1 MKNSLYKLW
10 LLAAVL
16 LLSGSPALHLE
27 ARTPNHSNAEIA
39 KKRTFGGAYLQ
50 FAGKMGGEIGKN
62 ELSRHSELG
71 VEGCARGSRIY
82 QFTLNVTRD
91 GKTRTFQTKSNQLT
105 EEMVAALNGLSAGD
119 EFEFRNVKAYLPNGK
134 DSVDVHCRKF
144 VVKAA

>member
-16 LLSGSPALHLE
+16 LLSGLPTLNLE
-27 ARTPNHSNAEIA
+27 ARAPNTSNAETA
-39 KKRTFGGAYLQ
+39 KKMTFGGAYLQ
-50 FAGKMGGEIGKN
+50 FAGKMGGEIGKD
-62 ELSRHSELG
+62 ELGCNSELA

-82 QFTLNVTRD
+82 QFTLNITRN
-91 GKTRTFQTKSNQLT
+91 GKTRAFQANSNQLT

-119 EFEFRNVKAYLPNGK
+119 EFEFQKVKAYLPNGK
-134 DSVDVHCRKF
+134 DSVDVHGRKF